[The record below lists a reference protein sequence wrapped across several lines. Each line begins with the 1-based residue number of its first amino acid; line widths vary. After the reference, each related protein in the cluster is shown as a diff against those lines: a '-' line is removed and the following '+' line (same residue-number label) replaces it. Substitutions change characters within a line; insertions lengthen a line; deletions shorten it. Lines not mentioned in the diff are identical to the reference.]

1 MHFFINKVKTTLAI
15 VLFILLTMTTIVLFN
30 IFSANDF
37 NKKDKKEE
45 TKTEEKIDNTEEE
58 EKEEIVEEKK
68 EEEPKEEVKEE
79 PKVEEK
85 KEKKEP
91 VEIPKPKVEEK
102 TVEIQEPKTEE
113 PPITYSCPSGYTQDG
128 NKCHLTVDATLKC
141 PEGTNEGG
149 DPPGCINLKEGVE
162 VEGETCPS
170 GQSGLVMITIGGPN
184 KYHCFPSY
192 DKVYTCEDGYT
203 LNGNKCTKTI
213 DATKN

>member
-1 MHFFINKVKTTLAI
+1 MHSFINKVKTTLAI

-30 IFSANDF
+30 IFNANDF

-45 TKTEEKIDNTEEE
+45 TKTEEKIDNKEE
-58 EKEEIVEEKK
+58 EKEEDKEEIIEEKK
-68 EEEPKEEVKEE
+68 EEE

-102 TVEIQEPKTEE
+102 TVEIQKPKTEE

-141 PEGTNEGG
+141 PEGTDEGG
-149 DPPGCINLKEGVE
+149 DPIGCFKFSEAI
-162 VEGETCPS
+162 ETQEESCPS
-170 GQSGLVMITIGGPN
+170 GQVWLQMISLGGPT
-184 KYHCFPSY
+184 KYYCYPSY